1 MRMLIAGGGTG
12 GHLFPGLALAE
23 ELMSRTLGNEVSFV
37 GTARGLEAR
46 VVPQQGFQLD
56 LLPVL
61 PLRGQGLR
69 GFIRGLIALPKAMI
83 ESVRILRMRRPDVV
97 VGVGGYASGPVVLAA
112 WLLRIRRVICEQNT
126 VPGATNRILGR
137 IADAVFVA
145 FEESLRYFPR
155 NRALLLGNPVRRALF
170 DNYLKSNAPHGAYTI
185 LAFGGSQG
193 AHALNVAVAD
203 AFEAMGAQREKMR
216 LIHQTGKADMAEIRD
231 RYAKMGFN
239 ANVTE
244 FIDDMASA
252 YLNAEI
258 IICRAGATSVAEL
271 GVCRKPSILV
281 PFPFA
286 SDDHQTRNAMAM
298 EKAGASIL
306 IRQRDLNGAMLAKI
320 IMDLKADPERLH
332 AMELAAGVIGRP
344 EAAKECVNWCF
355 ELVAKGGV
363 RVQR

>member
-12 GHLFPGLALAE
+12 GHLFPGMALAE

-37 GTARGLEAR
+37 GTQRGLEAR
-46 VVPQQGFQLD
+46 VVPQQGFRLD
-56 LLPVL
+56 MLPVL
-61 PLRGQGLR
+61 PLRGQGFR
-69 GFIRGLIALPKAMI
+69 GFIRGLLALPKALL
-83 ESVRILRMRRPDVV
+83 ESMRILRMRRPDVV

-126 VPGATNRILGR
+126 VPGTTNRILGR
-137 IADAVFVA
+137 IADAVFVS
-145 FEESLRYFPR
+145 FEESTGYFPR
-155 NRALLLGNPVRRALF
+155 RRALLLGNPVRKALF
-170 DNYLKSNAPHGAYTI
+170 DNYLKSNAPHSAFTI

-203 AFEAMGAQREKMR
+203 AFEAMGARREGIH
-216 LIHQTGKADMAEIRD
+216 LIHQTGRADMAEIKE
-231 RYAKMGFN
+231 RYARMGFN
-239 ANVTE
+239 ATVSE
-244 FIDDMASA
+244 FIDDMATA
-252 YLNAEI
+252 YSHSEI

-286 SDDHQTRNAMAM
+286 SDDHQTRNALAM
-298 EKAGASIL
+298 ERAGASIL
-306 IRQRDLNGAMLAKI
+306 IRQSDLNGEMLAKTI
-320 IMDLKADPERLH
+320 LDLKADPERLH

-355 ELVAKGGV
+355 ELVAKGGGS
-363 RVQR
+363 VQR